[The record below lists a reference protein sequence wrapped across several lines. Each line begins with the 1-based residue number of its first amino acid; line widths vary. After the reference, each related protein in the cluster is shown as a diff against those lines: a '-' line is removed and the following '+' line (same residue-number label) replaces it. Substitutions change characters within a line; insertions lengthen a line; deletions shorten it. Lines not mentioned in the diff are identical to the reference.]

1 MPILEIEGLTRNF
14 GGLRA
19 LNGVAFNVQR
29 GEILGL
35 IGPNGSGKTTL
46 LNVITGFL
54 KTTEGNTVYKGNLLT
69 GLKPHQIAK
78 KGVTRTFQLTSLFPE
93 LTVKENIVRGR
104 HLYSKSGF
112 FGSLFQ
118 TKTYR
123 KEEKR
128 LNQDVMDVLDF
139 VNMMKKGDMIVK
151 NLPAAD
157 QRILEIAIALAAKP
171 ELLLL
176 DEPASGMNLAEA
188 TGTMQLIRFIQQ
200 KGTTVVI
207 VEHNMKVIMKLCS
220 RIIVLNHGTII
231 AEGTPSEIS
240 KNKEVIAVYLG
251 KRREKD
257 A

>member
-1 MPILEIEGLTRNF
+1 MTILKIKGITKDF

-19 LNGVAFNVQR
+19 LSSVAFNVQQ

-35 IGPNGSGKTTL
+35 IGPNGSGKTTM
-46 LNVITGFL
+46 LNVITGYL
-54 KTTEGNTVYKGNLLT
+54 KTTAGNATYKGDLLT

-93 LTVKENIVRGR
+93 LTVKENIICGL
-104 HLYSKSGF
+104 HLFSKSGF

-118 TKTYR
+118 TKIYR
-123 KEEKR
+123 KEENK
-128 LNQDVMDVLDF
+128 LNQEVMDVLNF
-139 VNMMKKGDMIVK
+139 VNMHKKGDMIAK
-151 NLPAAD
+151 NLPAAE

-176 DEPASGMNLAEA
+176 DEPASGMNLTEA
-188 TGTMQLIRFIQQ
+188 AVTMQLIRSIQQ

-207 VEHNMKVIMKLCS
+207 VEHNMKVIMNLCS
-220 RIIVLNHGTII
+220 RIVVFNHGTKI
-231 AEGTPSEIS
+231 AEGTPKEIS
-240 KNKEVIAVYLG
+240 KNEEVISVYLG
-251 KRREKD
+251 KRRERD

>member
-1 MPILEIEGLTRNF
+1 MPILKIEGLTRDF

-19 LNGVAFNVQR
+19 LNSVAFNVQR

-35 IGPNGSGKTTL
+35 IGPNGSGKTTM

-54 KTTEGNTVYKGNLLT
+54 KTTAGNTIYKGDLLT

-78 KGVTRTFQLTSLFPE
+78 KGLTRTFQLTSLFPE

-112 FGSLFQ
+112 FGSLFR
-118 TKTYR
+118 TKAYR

-128 LNQDVMDVLDF
+128 LNQDVMEVLDF
-139 VNMMKKGDMIVK
+139 VNILKKGDMIAK

-188 TGTMQLIRFIQQ
+188 TGTMELIRSIQQ
-200 KGTTVVI
+200 KGITVLI

-220 RIIVLNHGTII
+220 RIIVLNHGAKI
-231 AEGTPSEIS
+231 AEGTPNEIS
-240 KNKEVIAVYLG
+240 KNEEVIAVYLG
-251 KRREKD
+251 KRREKN